1 MKLATW
7 YVTEDG
13 QAVDPGQCAPD
24 DAGVLRHSSGVAVA
38 MRGNA
43 YSSRA
48 VDLDDVPAIDPASYR
63 TRESRSRNR

>member
-1 MKLATW
+1 MKSATW

-13 QAVDPGQCAPD
+13 QAVDPGRCAPD

-48 VDLDDVPAIDPASYR
+48 VYLDDPPAIDAASYR